1 LTSPRK
7 IRVSSRALAQIEE
20 AAEWWARNRP
30 SAPDAIHHDVAE
42 MLDVLCAQPGIG
54 APARRSRSKGVRRV
68 ILPRVRYYIY
78 YRVSGGFLDV
88 LAFWHT
94 SRGRQPRV

>member
-1 LTSPRK
+1 MTSPRE
-7 IRVSSRALAQIEE
+7 IRVSPRALTQIEE

-30 SAPDAIHHDVAE
+30 SAPNAIQHDVAE
-42 MLDVLCAQPGIG
+42 MLNVLCMQPGIG
-54 APARRSRSKGVRRV
+54 GPARRSRAKGVRRV
-68 ILPRVRYYIY
+68 ILARVRYYIY
-78 YRVSGGFLDV
+78 YRASGEFVDV